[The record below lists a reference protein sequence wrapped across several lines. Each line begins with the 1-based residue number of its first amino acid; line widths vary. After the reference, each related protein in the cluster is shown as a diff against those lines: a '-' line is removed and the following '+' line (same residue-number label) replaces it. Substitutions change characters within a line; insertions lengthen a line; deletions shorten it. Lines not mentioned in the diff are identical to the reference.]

1 MNRFVPNSQIYTS
14 LKADLHFCWSDTEDV
29 LLAAAPVEAH
39 LTFLTQR
46 ITIPLTF
53 IIEFIYESSP
63 YKNNSI
69 IRVHCC
75 QLLGK
80 PAIRLSQRERFT
92 WTITKAA
99 TRASSPQQ
107 FRSSDWQKPPCGLPP
122 HLSITRQGDW
132 RRGGVNFII
141 SLIPLGL

>member
-1 MNRFVPNSQIYTS
+1 MNRFVPNSQVYTS
-14 LKADLHFCWSDTEDV
+14 LKADLLFCWSDTEDV
-29 LLAAAPVEAH
+29 LLAAVPVEAH

-53 IIEFIYESSP
+53 IIEFIYEPSP

-92 WTITKAA
+92 RTITKAA
-99 TRASSPQQ
+99 THTSSSHFLSAQVIDRSPRVTCCRASQS
-107 FRSSDWQKPPCGLPP
+107 RVKVTGEGVGL
-122 HLSITRQGDW
+122 
-132 RRGGVNFII
+132 I
-141 SLIPLGL
+141 SLSLLFH